1 MNTPM
6 DLLTEFPV
14 RKTAKQKRAFREAVR
29 TYVEGQGY
37 GYREEQG
44 SFGCRNM
51 IIGDPES
58 AEFLLTAH
66 YDTCAA
72 LPIPNLV
79 TPCAFLPFLGWQLVL
94 CAWMI
99 LLPVLPALAVG
110 FLTGNY
116 EVCFG
121 IWHILFW
128 VGLAMMIV
136 GPANRHN
143 ANDNTS
149 GVVTV
154 LEIARSLP
162 RLHRGKVCFVLFDL
176 EEAGLIGSGTYRR
189 VHKTQTN
196 RQVVLN
202 LDCVGD
208 GDTLMLFPTKRL
220 KRDSGRLEWLRSIAG
235 SQGHKTIL
243 VREKG
248 FSLYPSDQMNFPY
261 GVGIAALRKGFAGL
275 YLSRIHTR
283 RDTILEQTNVNLLR
297 SALTSLIT
305 RAAK

>member
-6 DLLTEFPV
+6 DILTEFPV
-14 RKTAKQKRAFREAVR
+14 RKTAKQKRAFQEAVR
-29 TYVEGQGY
+29 VYAEGQGY
-37 GYREEQG
+37 GYREEKG

-58 AEFLLTAH
+58 AEFLVTAH

-79 TPCAFLPFLGWQLVL
+79 TPCALLPFLGWQLVL

-143 ANDNTS
+143 ANDNTYMAWAS
-149 GVVTV
+149 PPCGKGSRGCIWAGSTPGG
-154 LEIARSLP
+154 IRFWNKPMSIFCARRSQASLP
-162 RLHRGKVCFVLFDL
+162 AQRNKKGNVL
-176 EEAGLIGSGTYRR
+176 
-189 VHKTQTN
+189 
-196 RQVVLN
+196 
-202 LDCVGD
+202 
-208 GDTLMLFPTKRL
+208 
-220 KRDSGRLEWLRSIAG
+220 
-235 SQGHKTIL
+235 
-243 VREKG
+243 
-248 FSLYPSDQMNFPY
+248 
-261 GVGIAALRKGFAGL
+261 
-275 YLSRIHTR
+275 
-283 RDTILEQTNVNLLR
+283 
-297 SALTSLIT
+297 
-305 RAAK
+305 